1 MIYYFDSSA
10 LVKRYVVEIGTTWVK
25 NILTA
30 ALPDEVIIS
39 KITGAEVVS
48 AFARRHRARDIS
60 TADYTQMLN
69 DFYEHFRYEYVKV
82 EVTDSVVLLAM
93 DIAQQHALRGYD
105 TIQLASALLMDAE
118 LKQAGEAGL
127 TFVSADNNL
136 CDAARLEGLIT
147 ENPNNYP

>member
-39 KITGAEVVS
+39 KITGAEVAS
-48 AFARRHRARDIS
+48 AFARRHRAGDIS
-60 TADYTQMLN
+60 TADYTQALN
-69 DFYEHFRYEYVKV
+69 DFYEHFHYDYIRI